1 MDAKAEE
8 GEGLIRQKERTLRM
22 NYMLVGREPTAMKDW
37 RGQLS
42 DAEIRLCRR
51 L

>member
-8 GEGLIRQKERTLRM
+8 GEGLIREEERTLM
-22 NYMLVGREPTAMKDW
+22 VNGMLVGHEPTAMKGGM
-37 RGQLS
+37 GQRT